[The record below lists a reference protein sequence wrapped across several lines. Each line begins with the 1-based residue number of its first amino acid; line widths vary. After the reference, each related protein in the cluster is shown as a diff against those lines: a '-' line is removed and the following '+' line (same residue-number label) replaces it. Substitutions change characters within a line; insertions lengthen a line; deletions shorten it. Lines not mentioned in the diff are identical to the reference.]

1 MKLRD
6 FTEKD
11 AEKIVGWIAG
21 EREFYYWSADRYGHY
36 PIKPEEITANYL
48 NCEKRTFFKPMM
60 FEADGKT
67 VGHLIFRTPTDD
79 PKVIRIGFIIID
91 KNERG
96 KGYGKAMAKAGVD
109 YAKNVLGATEVN
121 LGVFEKNVEAIACY
135 KSLGFVIAPDDGSE
149 ITSFNYKNEEWKYLK
164 MVYNG

>member
-1 MKLRD
+1 
-6 FTEKD
+6 
-11 AEKIVGWIAG
+11 
-21 EREFYYWSADRYGHY
+21 
-36 PIKPEEITANYL
+36 
-48 NCEKRTFFKPMM
+48 MM

-96 KGYGKAMAKAGVD
+96 KGYGKAMTKAGVD

-135 KSLGFVIAPDDGSE
+135 KSLGFVIAPDDGRE
-149 ITSFNYKNEEWKYLK
+149 ITSFNYNNEEWKYLK